1 MIYLKK
7 YCAIVS
13 VIYNIV
19 HFAVPGEV
27 EDLSLKPGSHNIS
40 VNWRKPTSNSYC
52 VTQYV
57 IYWSHPVN
65 GSNVSSIDPSEEDF
79 NHSLVIDNLDA
90 CVEYKVSVIAEN
102 EKNESTGAVTC
113 NTKTE
118 TAGNYHAQI
127 ILLFL

>member
-7 YCAIVS
+7 YYAIVS

-19 HFAVPGEV
+19 YFAVPGEV

-57 IYWSHPVN
+57 IHWSHPVN
-65 GSNVSSIDPSEEDF
+65 GSNVSSIDPSEENF
-79 NHSLVIDNLDA
+79 NYSLVINDLDA
-90 CVEYKVSVIAEN
+90 CVEYEVSVIAEYEEN
-102 EKNESTGAVTC
+102 QSTGAVTC
-113 NTKTE
+113 NTTTE

-127 ILLFL
+127 IVLYL